1 MKYAQAEIELAIHHL
16 KQVEERI
23 SSQREKIA
31 RLRAGG
37 LSPEIEKERLAS
49 LLRSL
54 EGLKARLANGF
65 DHGKPEDAV
74 ALMLIPAR
82 LPSKALRINITMDEG
97 LIERIDAV
105 STNRSAFLADA
116 ARNEL
121 DRREGVMVR

>member
-1 MKYAQAEIELAIHHL
+1 MEYAQAEIELAIHHL

-31 RLRAGG
+31 RLQSGG
-37 LSPEIEKERLAS
+37 LFPEIEKERLAS

-54 EGLKARLANGF
+54 EGLKARLANEVDPGE
-65 DHGKPEDAV
+65 PEYAV

-105 STNRSAFLADA
+105 STNRSTFLADA